1 MVQTNHPKRKVNL
14 GHLLRGIVRPGTT
27 GSGESKGSIIP
38 NWPFG
43 SGLFT
48 AGLIYQAPCMLGHGC
63 TCKHHATKRDGRK
76 CSSVTYFTVP
86 LASFHHSNLNH
97 SNYSETS
104 TGSSLLALD
113 MERPDHVNSSDNNF
127 SSGTSS
133 ISYPDCSDFPN
144 VLTELDIQEAI
155 TSLVSKRKTGT
166 QIHAFLKEECGVQWS
181 LTTLNRRRA
190 LWKLRNSDLPKPSTP
205 PALPPQ
211 IHASIVSSHQQRLT
225 VVEICSR
232 LLKDTGK
239 DVSLRTV
246 ERYLASL
253 QLQQRR
259 DNIADGRVT
268 RDEVKALVHHA
279 RTQLLFSSAGY
290 RRVRQIIIH
299 EYQIHVPRW
308 AFLHL
313 SLNPSVLRT
322 DCCFP
327 HASRQLIY
335 DLLSELDS
343 QGMADRLCHA
353 CKRRVYRVS
362 VPNHIRS
369 ADGHDKSKPYGI
381 TVYGFIDAWSRKIL
395 GMYAHV
401 TNNDP
406 MHVGVYFLQLVTAAG
421 GVL

>member
-14 GHLLRGIVRPGTT
+14 GHLLRRIVRPGTT

-48 AGLIYQAPCMLGHGC
+48 AGLIYQAPCML
-63 TCKHHATKRDGRK
+63 
-76 CSSVTYFTVP
+76 VP

-299 EYQIHVPRW
+299 EYQIHVPR
-308 AFLHL
+308 
-313 SLNPSVLRT
+313 
-322 DCCFP
+322 
-327 HASRQLIY
+327 QLIY

-353 CKRRVYRVS
+353 CKRRVYQVS